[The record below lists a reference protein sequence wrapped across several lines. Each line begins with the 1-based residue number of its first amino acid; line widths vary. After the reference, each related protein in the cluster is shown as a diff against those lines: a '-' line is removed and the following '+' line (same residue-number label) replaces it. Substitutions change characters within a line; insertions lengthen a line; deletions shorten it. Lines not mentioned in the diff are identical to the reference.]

1 MVLFLIIRFATVGR
15 GSQNISRGEQTVED
29 NVRLESLS
37 CWPLGDAVL
46 TTPPRQWS
54 HVIIV
59 SLNHVILELRLI
71 A

>member
-1 MVLFLIIRFATVGR
+1 MR
-15 GSQNISRGEQTVED
+15 RGEQTVED
-29 NVRLESLS
+29 NVRLERFP

-46 TTPPRQWS
+46 TTPPRQWP

-59 SLNHVILELRLI
+59 PLNHVILEPSLV